1 VISAL
6 LSPILAAKTA
16 RDLEILACWAAKE
29 LNLTSAIL
37 SDRIQDVDCVW
48 HAVLQNHAAI
58 DFLLLA
64 QGHGCT
70 DFSGMCC
77 FNLSDHSESIHKN
90 MQQITV
96 NVSLV
101 LEALYSLQYC
111 GILVHFRMHC
121 EAMRISWMG
130 PWEKPN
136 PGALDQGQAYC
147 RHTSP

>member
-1 VISAL
+1 MISAL

-64 QGHGCT
+64 QGDGCT
-70 DFSGMCC
+70 DFSGMCF
-77 FNLSDHSESIHKN
+77 FNLSDPYIRTCN
-90 MQQITV
+90 
-96 NVSLV
+96 
-101 LEALYSLQYC
+101 
-111 GILVHFRMHC
+111 R
-121 EAMRISWMG
+121 
-130 PWEKPN
+130 
-136 PGALDQGQAYC
+136 
-147 RHTSP
+147 